1 MAETKTDGVIGR
13 AVPRRNAKRLV
24 AGRGRYVDDIVLPR
38 MVHVAFVRSPVAHGR
53 IVSIDAAEAGA
64 MPGVVRV
71 VTGRDLV
78 EVCQAFQGIAETAPM
93 LKSPPQRALAV
104 ERVLWQGEAIAAVI
118 AESRARAE
126 DAAERVAVD
135 IEPLPAV
142 VDPVAALEDGA
153 DLVHPA
159 LGTNLA
165 HAVAI
170 ETGAVDDAF
179 AKADHVVTH
188 EFDFGR
194 LTGVPLEP
202 RGIVADFDRST
213 GSLTVHQSHQ
223 TPYQMQDVF
232 ARLLGIP
239 EHNVQVICPDVGGAF
254 GIKLHAYPDEIAVAA
269 IATLLGRPVKY
280 IADRLESFVADVHA
294 RDHRVTAR
302 IAVDKDG
309 RLRALD
315 VDDTL
320 VIGAYSA
327 YPRTSIGE
335 GGQVVALSGAPYRLD
350 AYRGRLRTVYQNK
363 TPTSA
368 YRAVGHPIAAAVTE
382 QMVDLA
388 AAEIGMDPLELR
400 RRNFIPDD
408 GYPAKAPGG
417 MKLDR
422 LSLEACQARLMT
434 LMDYEALRA
443 EQTRLRARG
452 IYRGIGVA
460 TFVEITAPSAGLY
473 GPMGVHVSAQDG
485 CTLKLEPS
493 GTLRCAISVTDQGQ
507 GTATGIAQIVA
518 DAMGL
523 EADDVDVIMGDSR
536 VTPYGGGAWASRG
549 IPIGGETAHA
559 AAVALRANVVH
570 IAGALLQTA
579 PDVLSLKGGQVYDAA
594 GTPRLPLAEIA
605 RIGTFRQDML
615 PPDIQPE
622 LTVTRH
628 YVPRGEPYYMANGV
642 QACHLELDPETGF
655 IKLLKHW
662 VVEDCGRVINPL
674 LVDEQIRGGVVQ
686 GLGAALYEHCQY
698 DDQGQMVTATL
709 LDYLVPM
716 AAEMPEIVV
725 EHVSTPARGTA
736 LGAKG
741 AGEAGA
747 GGAAPAVW
755 CAVNDA
761 LRPLGARL
769 SHQPFTPERV
779 LDALAAA
786 RRRG

>member
-1 MAETKTDGVIGR
+1 MADAASDGPIGR
-13 AVPRRNAKRLV
+13 PLPRRNARRLV

-53 IVSIDAAEAGA
+53 IAGIDTAEAAA
-64 MPGVVRV
+64 MPGVVRI
-71 VTGRDLV
+71 VTGRDLLDIA
-78 EVCQAFQGIAETAPM
+78 QAFQGNSANAPM

-104 ERVLWQGEAIAAVI
+104 ERVCWQGEPVAAVI
-118 AESRARAE
+118 AETRAQAE
-126 DAAERVAVD
+126 DAAERIVVD
-135 IEPLPAV
+135 IETLPAV
-142 VDPVAALEDGA
+142 VDPVAALAEDA
-153 DLVHPA
+153 ALVHPE

-165 HAVAI
+165 HALAI
-170 ETGAVDDAF
+170 ENGAVDDAF
-179 AKADHVVTH
+179 ARADHVVTH
-188 EFDFGR
+188 DFEFGR
-194 LTGVPLEP
+194 QTGVPLEP
-202 RGIVADFDRST
+202 RGIIADYDEST
-213 GSLTVHQSHQ
+213 GALTVHQSHQ
-223 TPYQMQDVF
+223 TPHQMQDVF
-232 ARLLGIP
+232 ARLLGLA

-254 GIKLHAYPDEIAVAA
+254 GIKLHAYGDEIAVAA
-269 IATLLGRPVKY
+269 IAVLLGRPVKY

-294 RDHRVTAR
+294 RDHRVNAR
-302 IAVDKDG
+302 VAVNRDG
-309 RLRALD
+309 RLLAME
-315 VDDTL
+315 VDDIGA
-320 VIGAYSA
+320 IGAYSA

-335 GGQVVALSGAPYRLD
+335 GSQVIGLTGAPYRLD
-350 AYRGRLRTVYQNK
+350 AYRGRLRLAYQNK

-368 YRAVGHPIAAAVTE
+368 YRAVGHPIAAAITE
-382 QMVDLA
+382 QLVDFA
-388 AAEIGMDPLELR
+388 AAKIGMDPIELR

-408 GYPAKAPGG
+408 AYPTKAPGG
-417 MKLDR
+417 MRLDR
-422 LSLEACQARLMT
+422 LSLHACLDRMT
-434 LMDYEALRA
+434 ALMDYEGLRA
-443 EQTRLRARG
+443 EQARLRERG

-460 TFVEITAPSAGLY
+460 TFVEITAPGAGLY

-493 GTLRCAISVTDQGQ
+493 GTLRCLISVTDQGQ

-549 IPIGGETAHA
+549 IAIGGETAHA
-559 AAVALRANVVH
+559 AATALRANVLQL
-570 IAGALLQTA
+570 AGALLQAA
-579 PDVLSLKGGQVYDAA
+579 PEALRLKGGQVCDAA
-594 GTPRLPLAEIA
+594 GAPRLALAEIA
-605 RIGTFRQDML
+605 RIGYFRQDTL
-615 PPDIQPE
+615 PPGVQPE

-628 YVPRGEPYYMANGV
+628 YIPRGEPYFMANGV
-642 QACHLELDPETGF
+642 QACHLELDAETGF
-655 IKLLKHW
+655 IRLLKHW
-662 VVEDCGRVINPL
+662 VVEDCGRIINPL

-686 GLGAALYEHCQY
+686 GLGAALFEHCQY

-725 EHVSTPARGTA
+725 DHVSTPARGTA

-779 LDALAAA
+779 LDALRAA
-786 RRRG
+786 RKGG

>member
-1 MAETKTDGVIGR
+1 MAETKTAGPIGR
-13 AVPRRNAKRLV
+13 ALPRRNARRFV

-38 MVHVAFVRSPVAHGR
+38 MVHVAFVRSPVAHGH
-53 IVSIDAAEAGA
+53 IAGIDAGA
-64 MPGVVRV
+64 ALAIPGVVRV

-78 EVCQAFQGIAETAPM
+78 DVCQAFQGNAANAPA

-104 ERVLWQGEAIAAVI
+104 DHVRWQGEPVAAVI
-118 AESRARAE
+118 AESRAAAE
-126 DAAERVAVD
+126 DAAEHVVVD
-135 IEPLPAV
+135 IDALPAV
-142 VDPVAALEDGA
+142 VDPVAALEEGA
-153 DLVHPA
+153 DLVHPS

-165 HAVAI
+165 FSLSI
-170 ETGAVDDAF
+170 ENGAVDDIF
-179 AKADHVVTH
+179 ARADHVVTH
-188 EFDFGR
+188 DFDFGR
-194 LTGVPLEP
+194 QTGVPLEP
-202 RGIVADFDRST
+202 RGIIADYDPSVGT
-213 GSLTVHQSHQ
+213 LTIHQSHQ

-232 ARLLGIP
+232 ARLLGLA

-269 IATLLGRPVKY
+269 IAKLLGRPVKY
-280 IADRLESFVADVHA
+280 IADRLESFVSDVHA
-294 RDHRVTAR
+294 RDHRTTAR
-302 IAVDKDG
+302 IAVSRDG
-309 RLRALD
+309 RLLAME
-315 VDDTL
+315 VDDIA

-335 GGQVVALSGAPYRLD
+335 GSQVVGLAGAPYRLE
-350 AYRGRLRTVYQNK
+350 AYRGRLRLAYQNK

-368 YRAVGHPIAAAVTE
+368 YRAVGHPIAAAITE
-382 QMVDLA
+382 QLVDFA

-408 GYPAKAPGG
+408 GYPTKAPGG

-422 LSLEACQARLMT
+422 LSLQACLDRVAA

-443 EQTRLRARG
+443 EQRRLRERG
-452 IYRGIGVA
+452 VYHGIGVA
-460 TFVEITAPSAGLY
+460 TFVEITAPGAGLY

-493 GTLRCAISVTDQGQ
+493 GTLRCLISVTDQGQ

-523 EADDVDVIMGDSR
+523 EADDVDVIMGDTR

-559 AAVALRANVVH
+559 AALALRTNVLAL
-570 IAGALLQTA
+570 AGALLQAA
-579 PDVLSLKGGQVYDAA
+579 PETLSLKSGQVCDAS
-594 GTPRLPLAEIA
+594 GVPRFTLAEIA
-605 RIGTFRQDML
+605 RIGTFRQDTL
-615 PPDIQPE
+615 PPGVQPE

-642 QACHLELDPETGF
+642 QACHLELDADTGF

-662 VVEDCGRVINPL
+662 VVEDCGRIINPL

-725 EHVSTPARGTA
+725 DHVSTPSRGTA

-761 LRPLGARL
+761 LRPLGAKL

-779 LDALAAA
+779 LDAIRAA
-786 RRRG
+786 RGAG